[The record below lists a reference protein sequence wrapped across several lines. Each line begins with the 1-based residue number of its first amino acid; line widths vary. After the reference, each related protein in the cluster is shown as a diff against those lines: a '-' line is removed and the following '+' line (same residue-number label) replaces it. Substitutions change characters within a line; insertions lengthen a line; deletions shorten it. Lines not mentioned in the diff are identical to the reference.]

1 MDLQQTIALTERNV
15 KSAYWDY
22 KYALAS
28 LDVARQS
35 LELAH
40 ESLRNTRTRVEIGT
54 LAPIDVIEAEAE
66 VAQREEAVILAEASI
81 GQTEDRLR
89 SLVFDPEHA
98 RLLDHAHRADRSGA
112 VPGAGGDVD
121 AAISARSP
129 SAPTWPIEEVD

>member
-1 MDLQQTIALTERNV
+1 MTVRDV
-15 KSAYWDY
+15 KNAYWDY

-35 LELAH
+35 FELAR

-89 SLVFDPEHA
+89 SLVFDPNTPDFWNM
-98 RLLDHAHRADRSGA
+98 RL
-112 VPGAGGDVD
+112 
-121 AAISARSP
+121 
-129 SAPTWPIEEVD
+129 